1 MNSVYTLLQKTIF
14 AYLFICLFLTGSKTS
29 AQNIVASNEPDTQR
43 YLSLLCLNL
52 TVEKGPEIEIIK
64 MAKQAGLN
72 AVYLT
77 IPWDKIYINS
87 PTETPSWARFDEQI
101 KTATSLGMKVA
112 LRIHLGRHTT
122 RVKNFWDTSQNQVNH
137 AGQPLLAGYQ
147 DTFYGFD
154 NQNLVNLGAAFVK
167 EATTRY
173 KYLQTEKNLLF
184 ITVTNTS
191 TQEGEY
197 SHTFLENGKD
207 IISVYDFSVSMTK
220 GFQEWLKPH
229 YTKIERLNFLWGAHY
244 KSFDE
249 VLLPNSRWDYTQ
261 SFKQR
266 FGKDLY
272 IYRHTVFKK
281 YINQMIATIKS
292 VDPSIKFVSDYGS
305 VYDGISAI
313 RGTAGYKDLSEKADG
328 IKVNDDLLGHDHRW
342 AVDVIKSEAPANFI
356 ISNEVFVTDNLDDA
370 THLKQINENFAHGT
384 NMVAVLIS
392 TESSMRKATQ
402 FLQQAASNWL
412 NKPITPIEY
421 KDEVTYRLS
430 AAVEKGGATNL
441 IFNDWY
447 KKAYA
452 DPANPKPVRVKLDED
467 LLSESYWNDASNYS
481 PYVFKPIPMQI
492 IPVNRDFTF
501 KLPTDTFSDVD
512 GTIVRMDPSLLPS
525 WLRYE
530 GGLLKGR
537 PTVLGDYR
545 ILVTGT
551 DDEGG
556 KSEAYFTIRV
566 DTREN
571 ANKPPVVNINFTNQ
585 AIAINK
591 PFSFTIPKDAFLD
604 ADGAVTKVEII
615 ELPSWLTYNNGTLS
629 GTPPALGE
637 YRVSLKAYDD
647 LNAFVETYFSLKV
660 VEPQFLNSPPYANG
674 SLPVKYTALNYPF
687 SYILPGDIFGDSD
700 GYISSVTIQ
709 NRPAWLNL
717 SLNELSGIPT
727 QEGEYRM
734 IVRAYDNFG
743 AFVEIPFIINVEIP
757 KLRFE
762 LVRGGSAVNQQII
775 RPLEQDDVLA
785 SSAMPP
791 LLNIFA
797 YGNFDYDQ
805 VIFNL
810 KGPVNI
816 SSKTSRFPYAL
827 YENEGGFVPFV
838 GRYTLTVTAVNRD
851 ASVVSNSM
859 EFSISYGDSINITRE
874 MKEWQFY
881 PNPVESV
888 LNIKLP
894 NDLSGTEIS
903 YFLITASGKKM
914 QIPLGYVNNTD
925 HLANIDLTSLGIQ
938 SGIYIIRLE
947 NNGTLLKQFRIFK
960 K

>member
-1 MNSVYTLLQKTIF
+1 MTTILKFLKNNSIAILVTLL
-14 AYLFICLFLTGSKTS
+14 FISKSLITYSQSTS
-29 AQNIVASNEPDTQR
+29 EPDRQR
-43 YLSLLCLNL
+43 YLALMCLNL
-52 TVEKGPEIEIIK
+52 TADKGPEIELIK

-72 AVYLT
+72 SVYLT

-101 KTATSLGMKVA
+101 KMATSLGMKVA

-137 AGQPLLAGYQ
+137 AGQPLLAGYL

-154 NQNLVNLGAAFVK
+154 NQTLVNLGAAFVK

-184 ITVTNTS
+184 ISVTNTS

-197 SHTFLENGKD
+197 SHTIIENGKD
-207 IISVYDFSVSMTK
+207 EISVYDFSASMTK
-220 GFQEWLKPH
+220 GFQLWLKPH
-229 YTKIERLNFLWGAHY
+229 YTKIERLNFLWGTHF

-249 VLLPNSRWDYTQ
+249 VLLPNSRWDFTQ

-272 IYRHTVFKK
+272 IYRHTVFKQ
-281 YINQMIATIKS
+281 YLNQMIATVKS
-292 VDPSIKFVSDYGS
+292 VDPSIKFVADYGS
-305 VYDGISAI
+305 VYDGVSAI
-313 RGTAGYKDLSEKADG
+313 RGTSGYKSLGEKADG
-328 IKVNDDLLGHDHRW
+328 IKVNDDLLAHDHRW
-342 AVDVIKSEAPANFI
+342 AVDVIKSDAPANFI
-356 ISNEVFVTDNLDDA
+356 FSNEVFLLAEADDA

-384 NMVAVLIS
+384 NIIPIVIS
-392 TESSMRKATQ
+392 TEASMRRATS
-402 FLQQAASNWL
+402 FLQQAAANWL
-412 NKPITPIEY
+412 SKPITPIEY

-430 AAVEKGGATNL
+430 AAVEKGGASNI

-452 DPANPKPVRVKLDED
+452 DPSNPKPVKVKLEED
-467 LLSESYWNDASNYS
+467 LLSAAYWNDASNYS

-492 IPVNRDFTF
+492 IPVNRDFNY
-501 KLPTDTFSDVD
+501 KLPADTFSDVD

-525 WLRYE
+525 WLRFE
-530 GGLLKGR
+530 GGQLKGR

-545 ILVTGT
+545 ILVTGV

-571 ANKPPVVNINFTNQ
+571 ANKPPLVNTNFTNQ
-585 AIAINK
+585 TIAINK
-591 PFSFTIPKDAFLD
+591 AFSFTIPKDAFLD
-604 ADGAVTKVEII
+604 ADGSVTKVEII

-629 GTPPALGE
+629 GTPVALGE

-674 SLPVKYTALNYPF
+674 ALPVKYTALNHPF

-700 GYISSVTIQ
+700 GYISSISIQ
-709 NRPAWLNL
+709 NRPSWLTL
-717 SLNELSGIPT
+717 SLNELSGTPT
-727 QEGEYRM
+727 QEGEFRM

-743 AFVEIPFIINVEIP
+743 AYVEIPFIINVEIP

-762 LVRGGSAVNQQII
+762 LVRGGSAVNQEII
-775 RPLEQDDVLA
+775 RPLQQDDVLA

-838 GRYTLTVTAVNRD
+838 GRYTLTVTATEKD
-851 ASVVSNSM
+851 ASIVSNSM
-859 EFSISYGDSINITRE
+859 EFSISYGDSINITRDME
-874 MKEWQFY
+874 EWRFY

-888 LNIKLP
+888 FNIKLP

-903 YFLITASGKKM
+903 YYLITASGKKM
-914 QIPLGYVNNTD
+914 QIPSVYIGNTD
-925 HLANIDLTSLGIQ
+925 HLANLDLTSLGIP
-938 SGIYIIRLE
+938 SGIYLVRLE
-947 NNGTLLKQFRIFK
+947 SNGKLLKQFRIFK